1 MLDRLESAI
10 ELAVMLHKFQKDY
23 AGEPYILHPLRVMLA
38 IRDRAGTEDEQIAA
52 ILHDVV
58 EDTAFTLGDI
68 LNRFG
73 EEVARLVDALT
84 RRPSLGG
91 IHGYRILEEETYP
104 NFIERVIEAGPSA
117 TKIKG
122 ADITD
127 NLWRLDTIRAL
138 DSAKALRL
146 EKKYKQA
153 LWQIWVAEGSKNELG
168 Y

>member
-23 AGEPYILHPLRVMLA
+23 AGEPYILHSLRVMLA
-38 IRDRAGTEDEQIAA
+38 VKDHAGTEDEQIAA

-58 EDTAFTLGDI
+58 EDTSFTLGDI
-68 LNRFG
+68 LDRFG
-73 EEVARLVDALT
+73 AEVARLVDALT
-84 RRPSLGG
+84 RRP
-91 IHGYRILEEETYP
+91 IVEWHGCLIEEPYAD
-104 NFIERVIEAGPSA
+104 FVERVIAAGPSA
-117 TKIKG
+117 TKIKS
-122 ADITD
+122 ADVTD

-153 LWQIWVAEGSKNELG
+153 LWQIWVAEGSNNELG